1 MHFVCAA
8 LRMYAKNPRLG
19 PSASQVQPDVS
30 ALQQKIAELERQL
43 RLQTPVSAPPEP
55 APPAE
60 KEKKKKKIPDA
71 AKTAEQIRAEKAAPA
86 VPETSK
92 EVDENE
98 EGEEEEDLDGDELEE
113 GEDEAKNAETPLPP
127 TTALAVPPKTA
138 AQDKINSS
146 THKCEYNRLMRHMAS
161 SATQFPNMAQ
171 LWNGNNKD
179 PYFFLES

>member
-1 MHFVCAA
+1 M
-8 LRMYAKNPRLG
+8 
-19 PSASQVQPDVS
+19 
-30 ALQQKIAELERQL
+30 QKIQGLALVHLKFNQMCQHCNKKSL
-43 RLQTPVSAPPEP
+43 NWNGNFACRLVSAPPEP
-55 APPAE
+55 TPPAE
-60 KEKKKKKIPDA
+60 KEKKKKKKIPDA

-113 GEDEAKNAETPLPP
+113 GEEDAKNAETPPPP

-138 AQDKINSS
+138 AQEKINSS

-179 PYFFLES
+179 HYFFLHG